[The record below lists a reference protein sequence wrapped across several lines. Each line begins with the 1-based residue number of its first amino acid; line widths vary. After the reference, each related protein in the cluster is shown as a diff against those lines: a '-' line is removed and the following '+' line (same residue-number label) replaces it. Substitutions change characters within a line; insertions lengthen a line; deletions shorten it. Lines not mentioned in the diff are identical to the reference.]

1 MGSPIP
7 VGVDMFTPAGL
18 GQTEQVLGQTGQGS
32 GQTEQGLGQT
42 GQGLGQ
48 TLDVSRRYSVQKDN
62 DP

>member
-1 MGSPIP
+1 
-7 VGVDMFTPAGL
+7 MFTPAGL